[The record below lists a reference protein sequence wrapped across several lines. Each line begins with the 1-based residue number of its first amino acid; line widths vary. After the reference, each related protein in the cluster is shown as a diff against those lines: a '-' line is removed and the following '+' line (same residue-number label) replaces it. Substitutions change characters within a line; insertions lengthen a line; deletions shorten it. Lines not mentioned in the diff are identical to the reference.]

1 MTALEPIKIGRKQHF
16 HFFNINLDST
26 IEGGE
31 DTPTDNIGKYRNG
44 METQRTSKI
53 TA

>member
-31 DTPTDNIGKYRNG
+31 DTPTDNIGWKRK
-44 METQRTSKI
+44 EHQKSLLE
-53 TA
+53 